1 LKNIIYEKF
10 SLSRK
15 VIVLTGSAGRVGSR
29 FSEVLS
35 AAGANVVLVD
45 IDSEKNVKLEKSLKQ
60 KYSVEPYA
68 INCDITVL
76 DDVKKL
82 VKKILQKYK
91 KIDGLINNA
100 HFVPREHP
108 QKDAPFESYP
118 FELWDKS
125 VTANHRGLFLCSK
138 EIGKIM
144 RKQKKGVIVNIS
156 SIYGITG
163 PDQKIYDKSGL
174 NSPPFYS
181 FTKGGMVNFT
191 RYLASYWHGKNIRV
205 NTLTLGGIFDKKL
218 HTNKKFVKNYAEKT
232 MIGRMSTKEDY
243 DGAILFLLSDASG
256 YMTGANL
263 VVDGGWSAW

>member
-1 LKNIIYEKF
+1 MKNIIYEKF
-10 SLSRK
+10 SLSGK

-45 IDSEKNVKLEKSLKQ
+45 IDMERNTKLEKSLKQ
-60 KYSVEPYA
+60 KYHVEPFA
-68 INCDITVL
+68 VNCDISVPNQ
-76 DDVKKL
+76 VKEL
-82 VKKILQKYK
+82 VKRILQKYK

-108 QKDAPFESYP
+108 QKNAPFESYP

-125 VTANHRGLFLCSK
+125 ITINHRGLFLCTK
-138 EIGKIM
+138 EIGKVM
-144 RKQKKGVIVNIS
+144 SKQKNGVIVNIS
-156 SIYGITG
+156 SIYGIIG
-163 PDQKIYDKSGL
+163 PDQRIYDKSGL
-174 NSPPFYS
+174 NSPAFYS
-181 FTKGGMVNFT
+181 FTKGGMVNLT

-205 NTLTLGGIFDKKL
+205 NTLTLGGIFDEKL

-232 MIGRMSTKEDY
+232 IIGRMSNKEDY
-243 DGAILFLLSDASG
+243 DGAILFLISDASK

-263 VVDGGWSAW
+263 VIDGGWSSW

>member
-1 LKNIIYEKF
+1 LNDIFEKF
-10 SLSRK
+10 SLSGK

-29 FSEVLS
+29 FSDVLS
-35 AAGANVVLVD
+35 EAGANVILVD
-45 IDSEKNVKLEKSLKQ
+45 IDDAKNKKLEKRLMK
-60 KYSVEPYA
+60 KYHVKPYA
-68 INCDITVL
+68 INCDITVESE
-76 DDVKKL
+76 VKDL

-100 HFVPREHP
+100 HFAPREHP
-108 QKDAPFESYP
+108 KKDAPFESYP
-118 FELWDKS
+118 FELWDYS
-125 VTANHRGLFLCSK
+125 VTVNHRGLFLCSQ
-138 EIGKIM
+138 EIGKVM

-174 NSPPFYS
+174 NSPPYYS

-191 RYLASYWHGKNIRV
+191 RYLASFWHGKNIRV
-205 NTLTLGGIFDKKL
+205 NTLTLGGIYDKKL

-243 DGAILFLLSDASG
+243 DGAILFLMSDASE

-263 VVDGGWSAW
+263 IVDGGWSAW